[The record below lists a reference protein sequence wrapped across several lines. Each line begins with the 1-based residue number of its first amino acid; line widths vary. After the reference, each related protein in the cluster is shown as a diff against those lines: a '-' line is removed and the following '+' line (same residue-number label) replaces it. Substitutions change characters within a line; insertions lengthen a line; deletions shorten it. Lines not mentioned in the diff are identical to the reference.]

1 MHLRTVMNLDEF
13 LRISWYLRLLDAKI
27 PQVLLKSF
35 SFPCTCFVKMRQ
47 KIQTWQ
53 NTNCSML
60 YFLLVSLSASR
71 AASSRG
77 NPPKT
82 WTVHHSFSKSWSLA
96 IDFVFNK
103 HHFDHK
109 RLPSIRHP
117 DNSCAV
123 CFLLWWIIQLRAA
136 FKMMFKMGHRCYH
149 DIHDFIN
156 ITKIFCA
163 PVISTTG
170 QKEDYKVSIKAVS

>member
-77 NPPKT
+77 NHPKT

-109 RLPSIRHP
+109 RLFHRFVIQTTAVL
-117 DNSCAV
+117 CAS
-123 CFLLWWIIQLRAA
+123 
-136 FKMMFKMGHRCYH
+136 
-149 DIHDFIN
+149 
-156 ITKIFCA
+156 FCGELFSWEQHLKWCSRWA
-163 PVISTTG
+163 IDVIMTFT
-170 QKEDYKVSIKAVS
+170 IL